1 MTKAAQRKLISVHE
15 WLGSIYGI
23 GVALSADNNE
33 LVRSLGDQ
41 LKGYAHHAIIYLD
54 EIAGLVKPDED
65 CNDLWPE
72 TVDCWE
78 MVADDATISPIA
90 YLQKRGMDADVDV
103 DDATEKMATDLV
115 ARCKRLAGVE

>member
-1 MTKAAQRKLISVHE
+1 MTRDTTRKLTSVHE

-23 GVALSADNNE
+23 GVALSTDSNE
-33 LVRSLGDQ
+33 LIQSLGAQ
-41 LKGYAHHAIIYLD
+41 LKGYAHHAVIYLD
-54 EIAGLVKPDED
+54 EIAGLVKPSED
-65 CNDLWPE
+65 CNDIWPE

-78 MVADDATISPIA
+78 CVEDDATESPIA

-103 DDATEKMATDLV
+103 DDAIEKMATDIV